1 MMRANAIGVASV
13 LAASVLWTASP
24 ASAQQRPNIT
34 EDPET
39 VGSGR
44 LLVETGFDYEHD
56 VKFPLSGLSGNLL
69 SFPNFGFSIGLSSI
83 AELQVDG
90 GLYQSLK
97 IVERVRAPLTPVLDI
112 EGDKTSSIRDFLI
125 GTKIRMLSEQPG
137 RPALGFRFSTRLPNA
152 SNESGL
158 GRDTTDFT
166 SAFLIGKTVQ
176 SVRIVGNVGFLIL
189 EDPLQ
194 AAEQDDLLTYG
205 LSLARAVTQGF
216 EVVGEVNG
224 RANFA
229 EDVAIGAEDRGFLR
243 VGARYTRGSVRVDGA
258 FMLGLSPRD
267 PDWGFTTGFTW
278 VVDAFRI
285 P

>member
-1 MMRANAIGVASV
+1 MRANAIGVATV
-13 LAASVLWTASP
+13 LATCLWTASP

-44 LLVETGFDYEHD
+44 LLVETGFDYERD
-56 VKFPLSGLSGNLL
+56 VKFPLSGLSGNLFSL
-69 SFPNFGFSIGLSSI
+69 PNIGFSIGLSSI
-83 AELQVDG
+83 AELQIDG

-97 IVERVRAPLTPVLDI
+97 IVERVPAPLSPVLDI
-112 EGDKTSSIRDFLI
+112 QGDQTSSVRDFLI
-125 GTKIRMLSEQPG
+125 GTKVRLLSERPG
-137 RPALGFRFSTRLPNA
+137 RPALGFRFATRLPNA

-166 SAFLIGKTVQ
+166 AGFLIGKTVQ
-176 SVRIVGNVGFLIL
+176 SVRVVGNVGFLIL

-216 EVVGEVNG
+216 ELVGEVTG

-229 EDVAIGAEDRGFLR
+229 EDVALGAEDRGLVR
-243 VGARYTRGSVRVDGA
+243 VGARYTRGSVRIDGA

-278 VVDAFRI
+278 VVNAFRI

>member
-1 MMRANAIGVASV
+1 MRRANKIGVATV
-13 LAASVLWTASP
+13 LATILWTAFP

-56 VKFPLSGLSGNLL
+56 VKFPLSGLSGNLFSL
-69 SFPNFGFSIGLSSI
+69 PNIGISIGLSSI

-90 GLYQSLK
+90 GLYQTLN
-97 IVERVRAPLTPVLDI
+97 INERVPAPLTPVLDI
-112 EGDKTSSIRDFLI
+112 DGEKTSSIRDFLI

-137 RPALGFRFSTRLPNA
+137 RPGLGFRFATRLPNA

-166 SAFLIGKTVQ
+166 AGLLLGKTAQ

-216 EVVGEVNG
+216 ELVGEVNG

-229 EDVAIGAEDRGFLR
+229 EDVALGAEDRGLVR
-243 VGARYTRGSVRVDGA
+243 VGARYTHGAIRVDGG

-267 PDWGFTTGFTW
+267 PDWGITAGFTW
-278 VVDAFRI
+278 VVDAFRL

>member
-1 MMRANAIGVASV
+1 MRANAIGVVTV
-13 LAASVLWTASP
+13 LATVLWTASP

-39 VGSGR
+39 IGSGR
-44 LLVETGFDYEHD
+44 LLLEAGFDYERD
-56 VKFPLSGLSGNLL
+56 AKFPLSGLSGNLFG
-69 SFPNFGFSIGLSSI
+69 FPNLGLSVGLSSI
-83 AELQVDG
+83 AELQIDG
-90 GLYQSLK
+90 GVYQTLD
-97 IVERVRAPLTPVLDI
+97 IVERQPAPLSPILQLD
-112 EGDKTSSIRDFLI
+112 GDKTSSVRDLLI
-125 GTKIRMLSEQPG
+125 GTKVRMLSEQPG

-166 SAFLIGKTVQ
+166 TAFLIGKTVQ
-176 SVRIVGNVGFLIL
+176 SVRVVGNVGFLVL

-229 EDVAIGAEDRGFLR
+229 EDVALGAEDRGLVR
-243 VGARYTRGSVRVDGA
+243 VGARYTHGAVRVDGG

-267 PDWGFTTGFTW
+267 PDWGVTAGFTW
-278 VVDAFRI
+278 VVDAFRV

>member
-1 MMRANAIGVASV
+1 MRANAIGVVTV
-13 LAASVLWTASP
+13 LATLLWTASP

-44 LLVETGFDYEHD
+44 VLVEAGFDYEHD
-56 VKFPLSGLSGNLL
+56 AKFPLSGLTGNLFSL
-69 SFPNFGFSIGLSSI
+69 PNLGFSIGVSSI
-83 AELQVDG
+83 VELQVDG
-90 GLYQSLK
+90 GLYQSLSITK
-97 IVERVRAPLTPVLDI
+97 QLPAPFTPILDF
-112 EGDKTSSIRDFLI
+112 EGDKTSSVRDLQVGAKVRFL
-125 GTKIRMLSEQPG
+125 GEAPG

-158 GRDTTDFT
+158 GRDTTDF
-166 SAFLIGKTVQ
+166 SSSFLIGKTVQ
-176 SVRIVGNVGFLIL
+176 SVRIVGNAGFVIL
-189 EDPLQ
+189 EDPLM

-205 LSLARAVTQGF
+205 MSLARAVTQGF
-216 EVVGEVNG
+216 EVVGELSG

-229 EDVAIGAEDRGFLR
+229 ETVRLGAEDRGFIR
-243 VGARYTRGSVRVDGA
+243 VGARFTRGAVRVDGG

-267 PDWGFTTGFTW
+267 PDWGVTAGFTW
-278 VVDAFRI
+278 VVDAFKI

>member
-1 MMRANAIGVASV
+1 MRANAIGVATV
-13 LAASVLWTASP
+13 LATCLWTASP
-24 ASAQQRPNIT
+24 TSAQQRPNIT

-44 LLVETGFDYEHD
+44 LLVETGMDYERD
-56 VKFPLSGLSGNLL
+56 AKFPLSGLSGNLFSL
-69 SFPNFGFSIGLSSI
+69 PNIGFSVGVSSI
-83 AELQVDG
+83 AELQIDG
-90 GLYQSLK
+90 GLYQTLS
-97 IVERVRAPLTPVLDI
+97 IMERVRAPLTPVLDI
-112 EGDKTSSIRDFLI
+112 QGDETSSIRDFHI
-125 GTKIRMLSEQPG
+125 GAKVRVVGERPG
-137 RPALGFRFSTRLPNA
+137 RPALGFRFSTRLPNT

-166 SAFLIGKTVQ
+166 TSFLIGKTVQ
-176 SVRIVGNVGFLIL
+176 SVRIVGNAGFLIL
-189 EDPLQ
+189 ENALQ
-194 AAEQDDLLTYG
+194 AAEQDDLFTYG

-229 EDVAIGAEDRGFLR
+229 ETIAVGSEDRGLVR
-243 VGARYTRGSVRVDGA
+243 VGARYTRGAVRVDGG

-267 PDWGFTTGFTW
+267 PDWGITAGFTW
-278 VVDAFRI
+278 VVEAFRV